1 LSSKPVACSSLL
13 LHFLFTTRKIVS
25 MRQFS
30 IASILIFSVAS
41 AMAVPITTVSTN
53 FESFDVGSV
62 SGQGGWAVGNP
73 TFFPYDQAV
82 VSTGAG
88 NQALRISNRYADFN
102 FTEQTFAPR
111 PGGIPTPASPTNGA
125 ANAGF
130 FAGESATGAQ
140 FNQFTG
146 SFDFRSA
153 GGQYETGARITVSPD
168 EGNGARQGFIG
179 LESTAAGLVVSGRTY
194 DQTSGFTAT
203 SIGSPLSFSDWHN
216 LTYQITFNNGLNNDV
231 AKIFIDNVLAFTTN
245 SWEGYYQQVSPAEY
259 ASHPSGLVAAQTLLF
274 RVSGASQP
282 SVVDGF
288 FIDNVTVQ
296 LDNVPIAAVPEP
308 GEWAMM
314 LSGIAVLGAIARK
327 RRKAEMDS

>member
-1 LSSKPVACSSLL
+1 
-13 LHFLFTTRKIVS
+13 
-25 MRQFS
+25 MRQFPL
-30 IASILIFSVAS
+30 ASVLIFATAS

-53 FESFDVGSV
+53 FESFNTGSV
-62 SGQGGWAVGNP
+62 NAQGGWAVGNP

-88 NQALRISNRYADFN
+88 NQALRISNHYADFN
-102 FTEQTFAPR
+102 FAEQTFAPR
-111 PGGIPTPASPTNGA
+111 PGGIPSAASPTNGPS
-125 ANAGF
+125 NAGF
-130 FAGESATGAQ
+130 FAGETATGAQ

-153 GGQYETGARITVSPD
+153 GGQYEAGARITVSPD
-168 EGNGARQGFIG
+168 EGNGARQGFVG
-179 LESTAAGLVVSGRTY
+179 LESTAAGLVVSGRSY
-194 DQTSGFTAT
+194 DPTVGFMTT

-216 LTYQITFNNGLNNDV
+216 LSYQITFVDGLANDI

-288 FIDNVTVQ
+288 FIDNVNVQ
-296 LDNVPIAAVPEP
+296 LDNVPIAAIPEP

-314 LSGIAVLGAIARK
+314 LSGLAMVGVISRK
-327 RRKAEMDS
+327 RRKSSTATVSG